1 MSTAV
6 NRRVRAT
13 FVELADTLVD
23 DYDVIDFLDTLAQR
37 VVELLDVAACGVLL
51 ADHRGNLNLLAA
63 SSQQSRLLELFQL
76 QSSQGPCLECFRSG
90 RSVQCDDLT
99 KADSRWP
106 LFAPASVASGYAAVH
121 ALPMRLR
128 EEIIGAM
135 NLFSATPGP
144 MTRDDLELGQA
155 LADTATIGILHE
167 RTVRRHE
174 EVADQLQAALNSRI
188 LIEQAKGVLAQRL
201 DITVDE
207 AFTALRGHARST
219 NTKITKIA
227 GAVIDGSL
235 RIPPLVRR
243 PERDHDA
250 GTLDDEA

>member
-1 MSTAV
+1 VSTAV
-6 NRRVRAT
+6 NQRVRAT

-23 DYDVIDFLDTLAQR
+23 DYDVIDFLDILAQR
-37 VVELLDVAACGVLL
+37 VVELLDVSACGVLL
-51 ADHRGNLNLLAA
+51 ADHHGNLNLLAA
-63 SSQQSRLLELFQL
+63 STEQTRLLELFQL
-76 QSSQGPCLECFRSG
+76 QNSQGPCLDCYHSG

-135 NLFSATPGP
+135 NLFSAAPGP
-144 MTRDDLELGQA
+144 LTTESLELGQA

-201 DITVDE
+201 NVTVDQ
-207 AFTALRGHARST
+207 AFTALRGHARDT

-235 RIPPLVRR
+235 QIPASAHQ
-243 PERDHDA
+243 PERDHGA
-250 GTLDDEA
+250 GTLRGEA